1 MKITRI
7 IILLIFACIG
17 LSNCKKEN
25 EHQFPI
31 EKRYWDENDYKEV
44 VFELK
49 YAYDED
55 ETLPTFNNPNTRIIV
70 EKLTDQKNFEV
81 VLEDK
86 ELGLK
91 YKNRI
96 AEKFFKE
103 WQEMSGI
110 YSSTDRKDKY
120 PYEKEFLAVWHFGLG
135 LQLKY
140 FKLGN
145 DYIIENAD
153 DPNSRNIKNKVG
165 SNVKTLIR
173 NYMIYLDLVDN
184 ENAFS
189 EEGKEIFASG
199 INKYFTELYSLY
211 PNSDYSEMKRKSE
224 LMLEKSNSAK
234 IQSSLKKLLEGIAKE
249 VSN

>member
-1 MKITRI
+1 MKRI
-7 IILLIFACIG
+7 KTIALLILACIG
-17 LSNCKKEN
+17 LSSCKKEN
-25 EHQFPI
+25 EHQFPL
-31 EKRYWDENDYKEV
+31 EKRYWDANDYKEV

-49 YAYDED
+49 YAYDVD
-55 ETLPTFNNPNTRIIV
+55 EKLPTFENPNTRPIV
-70 EKLTDQKNFEV
+70 EKLTDQENFEV
-81 VLEDK
+81 VLNDQ

-103 WQEMSGI
+103 WQEMSDV
-110 YSSTDRKDKY
+110 YSSTDRKDHY
-120 PYEKEFLAVWHFGLG
+120 PYEKEFLSVWHFGLG

-153 DPNSRNIKNKVG
+153 DPNSRNIMNKVG

-189 EEGKEIFASG
+189 EEGIEIFASG
-199 INKYFTELYSLY
+199 IDKYFTELHSLY

-234 IQSSLKKLLEGIAKE
+234 IQSSLKNLLKVIDKE
-249 VSN
+249 ISN

>member
-1 MKITRI
+1 MKRTKTIA
-7 IILLIFACIG
+7 LLILACIG
-17 LSNCKKEN
+17 LSSCKKEN
-25 EHQFPI
+25 EHQFPL

-55 ETLPTFNNPNTRIIV
+55 EMLPTFNDPNTRSIV
-70 EKLTDQKNFEV
+70 EKLTDQENFEI
-81 VLEDK
+81 VLDDK

-96 AEKFFKE
+96 AEKFFKV
-103 WQEMSGI
+103 WQEMSDV

-120 PYEKEFLAVWHFGLG
+120 PYEKEFIAVWHFGLG

-153 DPNSRNIKNKVG
+153 DPNSRSIKNKVE

-189 EEGKEIFASG
+189 EEGKEIYASG
-199 INKYFTELYSLY
+199 IDRYFIELHNLY
-211 PNSDYSEMKRKSE
+211 PNSDYNEMKRKSE
-224 LMLEKSNSAK
+224 LMLEKSNSTK
-234 IQSSLKKLLEGIAKE
+234 IQSSLNQLLEVITEE
-249 VSN
+249 VPN